1 METGEIF
8 RKDFMKI
15 KEGLS
20 NIVFPPRCPVCDEVI
35 YVGKDTCEDCRK
47 KVVCIGEPS
56 CKKCGK
62 PLEDQRREYCTDCMR
77 KKHYFSQGKAV
88 FVYQGEIRQSM
99 YRFKYSNKREY
110 ADFYAK
116 EAVRIY
122 GDWIRRKQIEAIVP
136 VPMYRWKEKGR
147 GYNQAAVFAQTLG
160 EKMNLPVEKRMVK
173 RIRNTTPQKE
183 LNDVERK
190 INLKK
195 AFQLVP
201 NIVKYRKIL
210 IVDDI
215 YTTGSTI
222 DAVAEV
228 LLQAGVDEI
237 YFLCISIGEGL
248 RNCKGCGKLFNY
260 MSGAQLCPECR
271 AKLEKKFSSVKDYIG
286 EHPQASISQVAEDMD
301 VSVKQIKQWVKEER
315 LILSE
320 ASLDGV
326 LCEHCGRPITSGR
339 FCDKCKAAMA
349 NNLQSVLNRP
359 RPMQQR
365 SGGERDEGDKMRFL
379 R

>member
-1 METGEIF
+1 
-8 RKDFMKI
+8 MKI

-35 YVGKDTCEDCRK
+35 YGKDTCEDCRK
-47 KVVCIGEPS
+47 KVICIGEPS

-122 GDWIRRKQIEAIVP
+122 GDWIRGKQIEAIVP
-136 VPMYRWKEKGR
+136 VPMYRLKEKGR
-147 GYNQAAVFAQTLG
+147 GYNQAAVFARTLG

-237 YFLCISIGEGL
+237 YFLCISIGEG
-248 RNCKGCGKLFNY
+248 F
-260 MSGAQLCPECR
+260 
-271 AKLEKKFSSVKDYIG
+271 
-286 EHPQASISQVAEDMD
+286 
-301 VSVKQIKQWVKEER
+301 
-315 LILSE
+315 
-320 ASLDGV
+320 
-326 LCEHCGRPITSGR
+326 
-339 FCDKCKAAMA
+339 
-349 NNLQSVLNRP
+349 
-359 RPMQQR
+359 
-365 SGGERDEGDKMRFL
+365 
-379 R
+379 

>member
-1 METGEIF
+1 
-8 RKDFMKI
+8 MKI

-47 KVVCIGEPS
+47 KVICIGEPS

-136 VPMYRWKEKGR
+136 VPMYRLKEKGR
-147 GYNQAAVFAQTLG
+147 GYNQAAVFALALG

-237 YFLCISIGEGL
+237 YFLCISIGEG
-248 RNCKGCGKLFNY
+248 F
-260 MSGAQLCPECR
+260 
-271 AKLEKKFSSVKDYIG
+271 
-286 EHPQASISQVAEDMD
+286 
-301 VSVKQIKQWVKEER
+301 
-315 LILSE
+315 
-320 ASLDGV
+320 
-326 LCEHCGRPITSGR
+326 
-339 FCDKCKAAMA
+339 
-349 NNLQSVLNRP
+349 
-359 RPMQQR
+359 
-365 SGGERDEGDKMRFL
+365 
-379 R
+379 

>member
-47 KVVCIGEPS
+47 KVICIGEPS

-99 YRFKYSNKREY
+99 YR
-110 ADFYAK
+110 
-116 EAVRIY
+116 
-122 GDWIRRKQIEAIVP
+122 
-136 VPMYRWKEKGR
+136 WKEKGR
-147 GYNQAAVFAQTLG
+147 GYNQAAVFARTLG

-201 NIVKYRKIL
+201 NIVKYKKIL

-237 YFLCISIGEGL
+237 YFLCISIGEG
-248 RNCKGCGKLFNY
+248 F
-260 MSGAQLCPECR
+260 
-271 AKLEKKFSSVKDYIG
+271 
-286 EHPQASISQVAEDMD
+286 
-301 VSVKQIKQWVKEER
+301 
-315 LILSE
+315 
-320 ASLDGV
+320 
-326 LCEHCGRPITSGR
+326 
-339 FCDKCKAAMA
+339 
-349 NNLQSVLNRP
+349 
-359 RPMQQR
+359 
-365 SGGERDEGDKMRFL
+365 
-379 R
+379 

>member
-1 METGEIF
+1 
-8 RKDFMKI
+8 MKI

-47 KVVCIGEPS
+47 KVICIGEPS

-147 GYNQAAVFAQTLG
+147 GYNQAAVFARTLG

-183 LNDVERK
+183 LNDVIMSLNLDSEVDGILVQMPLPSHLDETAALELIDPQKDVDGLHPMNAGCLLTNRPGFIPCTPQGVMAMLDSIGCKDLSGKRAVVCGRSNLVGKPVALLLQNRNATVTIVHSKTPDIEK
-190 INLKK
+190 I
-195 AFQLVP
+195 ASQAD
-201 NIVKYRKIL
+201 IL
-210 IVDDI
+210 IVAM
-215 YTTGSTI
+215 G
-222 DAVAEV
+222 VAQMVNE
-228 LLQAGVDEI
+228 
-237 YFLCISIGEGL
+237 
-248 RNCKGCGKLFNY
+248 N
-260 MSGAQLCPECR
+260 
-271 AKLEKKFSSVKDYIG
+271 
-286 EHPQASISQVAEDMD
+286 
-301 VSVKQIKQWVKEER
+301 WVKEGAVVIDVGINRVNGKLVGDCDFESVAKKASYVSPVPKGVGPMTVCM
-315 LILSE
+315 LLSNT
-320 ASLDGV
+320 LDAY
-326 LCEHCGRPITSGR
+326 H
-339 FCDKCKAAMA
+339 MH
-349 NNLQSVLNRP
+349 
-359 RPMQQR
+359 MQ
-365 SGGERDEGDKMRFL
+365 GE
-379 R
+379 